1 MNKLGKIAPIVVIAA
16 CLGSL
21 VLTFMVARM
30 KAEHLAKI
38 AELDSSLTATKATL
52 AKTEN
57 TLKQTRADLT
67 KTKADLDQ
75 ANTNLQTTKVAL
87 DQKTQE
93 AEGLKTQLADATQQL
108 EKTKTDLATIHGTL
122 DKIQK
127 ALADL
132 GMTDITS
139 IDKLRDKIISMG
151 EENKI
156 LGQQLTVMHAENQQ
170 LQAKVEELSTT
181 PVGLRGHVSVVESK
195 WGFIVMDVGH
205 DKRVQPNSE
214 FLVYRDSKFVGKVQ
228 VVSVAA
234 QDCIAQI
241 LPDYLQRPPQ
251 PGDLVV
257 H

>member
-1 MNKLGKIAPIVVIAA
+1 MNKLGKITPIVVIVA
-16 CLGSL
+16 CIGSL

-30 KAEHLAKI
+30 KAEHLARI
-38 AELDSSLTATKATL
+38 ADLDNQLTSTKATL

-57 TLKQTRADLT
+57 TLKQTQADLT
-67 KTKADLDQ
+67 KTKHDLDE

-93 AEGLKTQLADATQQL
+93 AEGLKTQLADANQQL
-108 EKTKTDLATIHGTL
+108 DKTKSDLAKVQDALG
-122 DKIQK
+122 KIRK
-127 ALADL
+127 ALNDV
-132 GMTDITS
+132 GVTDIDD
-139 IDKLRDKIISMG
+139 INKFRDKIISMG

-156 LGQQLTVMHAENQQ
+156 LGQQLTALHAENEQ
-170 LQAKVEELSTT
+170 LHAKVVELSTT

-205 DKRVQPNSE
+205 DHRVQPKSE

-234 QDCIAQI
+234 QNSIAEI
-241 LPDYLQRPPQ
+241 LPDYLQRPLE

>member
-1 MNKLGKIAPIVVIAA
+1 MNKLGKIAPVVVIAA
-16 CLGSL
+16 CIGSL

-75 ANTNLQTTKVAL
+75 ANANLQTTKVAL

-93 AEGLKTQLADATQQL
+93 AEGLKTQLASRDQELQQ
-108 EKTKTDLATIHGTL
+108 TKTELTTVQDTLA
-122 DKIQK
+122 KIRK
-127 ALADL
+127 ALNDV
-132 GMTDITS
+132 GITDIDN
-139 IDKLRDKIISMG
+139 IDKFRDKIISMG
-151 EENKI
+151 EENKV
-156 LGQQLTVMHAENQQ
+156 LGQQLTAMRAEKER
-170 LQAKVEELSTT
+170 LVKEVERLSTT

-205 DKRVQPNSE
+205 DKLVQPNSE

-234 QDCIAQI
+234 QNCVAEI